1 MNEYIRGS
9 EWRKWDLHIH
19 TPASIVQHYGEDN
32 EETWEKYITDL
43 ENLPKQIKVLGINDY
58 LFIDGYKKVKK
69 YKDSGRLKN
78 IDLILPVIEFRI
90 KMFAGVQ
97 FENLKRINLH
107 VVFSE
112 KLSAETIQNQ
122 FLNAMTSKY
131 KLTKEIEWNGVIDRQ
146 SLIDLGNKIIA
157 SAPETEREKYYS
169 PLIEGFNNIN
179 VNVEDVKQI
188 LESSSYFKDS
198 YLIGIGKT
206 EWDEL
211 RWTDSSI
218 AEKKNII
225 QEADIIFTAAEN
237 EQKYYTAKQKLKE
250 NNVND
255 ILLDCS
261 DAHYFS
267 KDNNKDRIGNCMTWI
282 KADPTFEGLKYAIKE
297 PENRIFIGEI
307 PEKEKLVNYNKTKY
321 IHSVSIKKIRN
332 NSKDIWFN
340 NDLVFN
346 KDLVAIIGNKGNG
359 KSALADII
367 SYTAGHKENF
377 SFLNSDKFRNKKSNI
392 ANDFEST
399 LTWEENTI
407 TCTKNLGDNIDTNM
421 IELVKYIPQ
430 SYLEDVCNEISNGN
444 DTKFTEELG
453 KVIFSHIPSDDKLGY
468 HNIEELIENTT
479 ISKRNEKYKLIEKL
493 KDINRKIADN
503 TYKIS
508 QEYKNEI
515 TGKLEIKKNELQSLI
530 KEQPEKV
537 EKPEN
542 NEKIKAFQE
551 TILQEI
557 DELNKQKD
565 KFVEEKDKAEKE
577 SAKLK
582 IAIQKVQDMIEET
595 NSIISEINEYKS
607 MLERNILDND
617 LKIKANDIIEIKINK
632 DMIEQYLKDLIKEQI
647 EISKKLDGSDEK
659 SIVMQIQKLTK
670 KIEELSNTLDEP
682 NKKYKKYQLELNSW
696 TEKIQ
701 RINGDATKVD
711 TISYFEKEL
720 QKIET
725 DYKEEIKLLETQRE
739 SILEDIYGKVSEQI
753 EILKK
758 YYKAVQDFIDNN
770 KIVNDNVNLKFNVT
784 ISANSFKENFI
795 KYIDMGKTGTYY
807 RNNSRI
813 DEIMDETEF
822 STLESIKSFTKKI
835 IHSLEYN
842 EAIKSDEKVQI
853 LNQLRDKD
861 KYNELLDYIF
871 SLEYLNVQYELRL
884 GEKSLESLSPGEK
897 GLLLLVFYLLID
909 KDDCPLIIDQ
919 PEENLDNDTITK
931 VLVPCITEARK
942 RRQIIIVTHNP
953 NLAVVCDAEQIIYC
967 EIQKNNKNEVIYE
980 SGSLENPKINKRVTD
995 ILEGTMRAFRI
1006 RDDKY
1011 QDSKK
1016 G

>member
-1 MNEYIRGS
+1 M
-9 EWRKWDLHIH
+9 
-19 TPASIVQHYGEDN
+19 
-32 EETWEKYITDL
+32 
-43 ENLPKQIKVLGINDY
+43 
-58 LFIDGYKKVKK
+58 
-69 YKDSGRLKN
+69 
-78 IDLILPVIEFRI
+78 
-90 KMFAGVQ
+90 
-97 FENLKRINLH
+97 
-107 VVFSE
+107 
-112 KLSAETIQNQ
+112 
-122 FLNAMTSKY
+122 
-131 KLTKEIEWNGVIDRQ
+131 
-146 SLIDLGNKIIA
+146 
-157 SAPETEREKYYS
+157 
-169 PLIEGFNNIN
+169 
-179 VNVEDVKQI
+179 
-188 LESSSYFKDS
+188 
-198 YLIGIGKT
+198 
-206 EWDEL
+206 
-211 RWTDSSI
+211 
-218 AEKKNII
+218 
-225 QEADIIFTAAEN
+225 
-237 EQKYYTAKQKLKE
+237 
-250 NNVND
+250 
-255 ILLDCS
+255 
-261 DAHYFS
+261 
-267 KDNNKDRIGNCMTWI
+267 
-282 KADPTFEGLKYAIKE
+282 
-297 PENRIFIGEI
+297 
-307 PEKEKLVNYNKTKY
+307 
-321 IHSVSIKKIRN
+321 
-332 NSKDIWFN
+332 
-340 NDLVFN
+340 
-346 KDLVAIIGNKGNG
+346 
-359 KSALADII
+359 
-367 SYTAGHKENF
+367 
-377 SFLNSDKFRNKKSNI
+377 
-392 ANDFEST
+392 
-399 LTWEENTI
+399 
-407 TCTKNLGDNIDTNM
+407 
-421 IELVKYIPQ
+421 
-430 SYLEDVCNEISNGN
+430 
-444 DTKFTEELG
+444 
-453 KVIFSHIPSDDKLGY
+453 
-468 HNIEELIENTT
+468 
-479 ISKRNEKYKLIEKL
+479 
-493 KDINRKIADN
+493 
-503 TYKIS
+503 
-508 QEYKNEI
+508 
-515 TGKLEIKKNELQSLI
+515 
-530 KEQPEKV
+530 
-537 EKPEN
+537 
-542 NEKIKAFQE
+542 
-551 TILQEI
+551 
-557 DELNKQKD
+557 
-565 KFVEEKDKAEKE
+565 
-577 SAKLK
+577 
-582 IAIQKVQDMIEET
+582 
-595 NSIISEINEYKS
+595 
-607 MLERNILDND
+607 
-617 LKIKANDIIEIKINK
+617 
-632 DMIEQYLKDLIKEQI
+632 
-647 EISKKLDGSDEK
+647 
-659 SIVMQIQKLTK
+659 
-670 KIEELSNTLDEP
+670 
-682 NKKYKKYQLELNSW
+682 NSW

-711 TISYFEKEL
+711 KISYFEKEL